1 MIASGRVWLFLL
13 LGVVASL
20 YIESQTHLFQGSPLL
35 GVVLAAAWTALVAW
49 VIYRAQRIWFARQ
62 MERLARSEDLARLSY
77 TPLETD
83 SLLQCG
89 LERLAEWTRMEAA
102 GVYLLVGSEGVILR
116 AARNIEGAPIHR
128 VTAAGGKDSV
138 LRTALDSRD
147 PRMLTAAAPGAYPP
161 ALQPDG
167 GSTLV
172 VPLWNETR
180 PLGFFLAGSPN
191 PVTLSDETQAWLRL
205 LATQIAAALHNAEL
219 YEKAQRESRTDSLT
233 GLASRRHFD
242 EAFRRELAM
251 ARRYE
256 RPLSLAMIDVDKMK
270 TINDEWGHPVG
281 DEVLR
286 AVGELLRDTRCG
298 DIAARYGG
306 DEFLLLMPDTSVEQA
321 EMAIERIRARV
332 AEVNR
337 RRRFPFT
344 LRISIGV
351 RQMGGPDVDL
361 LAAADEAMYR
371 EKNVHRHEDIRLI
384 RSHVD
389 PALDDVDYGDGDEQD
404 QEEEKLRRWES
415 R

>member
-1 MIASGRVWLFLL
+1 M
-13 LGVVASL
+13 
-20 YIESQTHLFQGSPLL
+20 ET
-35 GVVLAAAWTALVAW
+35 AA
-49 VIYRAQRIWFARQ
+49 
-62 MERLARSEDLARLSY
+62 
-77 TPLETD
+77 
-83 SLLQCG
+83 
-89 LERLAEWTRMEAA
+89 
-102 GVYLLVGSEGVILR
+102 VYLLEGSEGVTLR

-128 VTAAGGKDSV
+128 VTAAGGKDPV
-138 LRTALDSRD
+138 LRTALDSRE
-147 PRMLTAAAPGAYPP
+147 PRMLTGGAQEVYPP
-161 ALQPDG
+161 ALHPDG
-167 GSTLV
+167 GSVLV

-180 PLGFFLAGSPN
+180 TLGFFLAGSPQL
-191 PVTLSDETQAWLRL
+191 VTLSDETRAWLQL

-256 RPLSLAMIDVDKMK
+256 RALSLAMIDVDQMK

-321 EMAIERIRARV
+321 ELAIERIRARV

-337 RRRFPFT
+337 KKRFPFT

-371 EKNVHRHEDIRLI
+371 EKNVHRHEDIRQI
-384 RSHVD
+384 RSHAE
-389 PALDDVDYGDGDEQD
+389 PPLDDADYGDEQD
-404 QEEEKLRRWES
+404 QEEEKLRRWDG

>member
-13 LGVVASL
+13 LGVAASL
-20 YIESQTHLFQGSPLL
+20 YAESQTHIFQGSPLW
-35 GVVLAAAWTALVAW
+35 GIALAAAWTGLVAW
-49 VIYRAQRIWFARQ
+49 VIHRAQRFWFTRQ
-62 MERLARSEDLARLSY
+62 MERLARAEELARLSF

-83 SLLQCG
+83 TLLERA
-89 LERLAEWTRMEAA
+89 LERLADWTHMETA
-102 GVYLLVGSEGVILR
+102 GVYLLDGSEGVVLR
-116 AARNIEGAPIHR
+116 RARNMDGAPTR
-128 VTAAGGKDSV
+128 TLTATDGKDPV

-147 PRMLTAAAPGAYPP
+147 ARILAATSRGTYPP
-161 ALQPDG
+161 ALQPEK
-167 GSTLV
+167 GSVLV
-172 VPLWNETR
+172 VPLWNDSRT
-180 PLGFFLAGSPN
+180 LGFFLAAAPY
-191 PVTLSDETQAWLRL
+191 PVTLSQETQGWLQL
-205 LATQIAAALHNAEL
+205 LATQTAAALHNAEL

-256 RPLSLAMIDVDKMK
+256 RPLSLAMIDVDQMK

-286 AVGELLRDTRCG
+286 AVGDLLRDTRCG

-321 EMAIERIRARV
+321 ELAIDRIRARV

-337 RRRFPFT
+337 KRRFPFT

-371 EKNVHRHEDIRLI
+371 EKNVHRHEDIRLL
-384 RSHVD
+384 RPHAD
-389 PALDDVDYGDGDEQD
+389 PPLEPMDYGDEQD